1 MEERLNRSDVLRFR
15 VNPVERAAAEALS
28 ERAARK
34 PSEFLR
40 ELLRREAA
48 AHGLLGAPAS
58 MTADDS
64 SRATTKL

>member
-15 VNPVERAAAEALS
+15 VSPVERAAAEALS
-28 ERAARK
+28 KRAARN

-48 AHGLLGAPAS
+48 AHGLLGAPAG
-58 MTADDS
+58 MAGDDS
-64 SRATTKL
+64 RGMTNN